1 MVNRLLKKLA
11 ERYTLKTTPDV
22 ATTVEQ
28 GLMQLSSGIY
38 TEEER
43 FIFELLQNAV
53 DSYDEKANRILTINI
68 TLEGDYLVFMHNGA
82 AFSSRDIEGICDIG
96 NGNKTK
102 DTKKIGYKGIGFKSV
117 FMRSTCVTV
126 ETGEYCFKFDKQY
139 WDGFWEN
146 HWNETYG
153 TKSEEKT
160 YLMPWQIIPIET
172 KAPISIDT
180 SKYNVITYIKITNTS
195 SLEKKIIKL
204 LSNSQFLLF
213 LRCRNIQM
221 TFVSHKEIL
230 ADVNK
235 ICTDNIVVLSS
246 NGKEDSRWLT
256 YTNPK
261 VDVPSE
267 LYDDIKADINT
278 PQKLKDAKTF
288 DLSFAIRI
296 DNNNKIKS
304 VDKDDA
310 VVYTYLPTS
319 FKFGNKGFPFLVNA
333 NFITDAGRQQ
343 LHKDSVWNK
352 LIFSKIP
359 SEYLNWMKEISST
372 YSNYYEVLPQKSYG
386 NNNTLEETFTS
397 EMEKA
402 IKNIAFIPR
411 ASDTKSKV
419 LVSSAVMDRMGI
431 SEAISKH
438 FLTTHINRVYNK
450 NYSEKD
456 FINPIW
462 KGFKLL
468 EDYGVFIYDKQK
480 LKALFEDKNAFDN
493 IDPSLD
499 VKLIDFL
506 FEYYLQNHSE
516 QKELIN
522 VLKDTCFLLDEK
534 GKLSYPHDL
543 FFPSQYKEF
552 NNLTEDA
559 VFLHSNVNEYL
570 DNNKQVHKWVSQ
582 LGVEELSDLTF
593 IKKVICRRGYITT
606 ENVLSVGRY
615 LFGVW
620 EKKNFITEISSY
632 DLSKLRFITNDG
644 DLKSADELYQ
654 GSKYYPALDLQAAC
668 NADIF
673 VSDKYCES
681 TSEPIRRKW
690 HNFFRDMNVCDD
702 VCLHELKFYANSEI
716 YNLLKD
722 YVSFAEKHEYNHS
735 FYTGGDYYMSF
746 SYINVKYVP
755 YISVKSTNYKLS
767 KLIWSYILSQPVE
780 LNRSNDYIFGPTG
793 GGYTTS
799 GYLCD
804 KSPEHDYLGMNFLPW
819 IIKYHQTF
827 PASTGELLMSHELY
841 KNTPFI
847 KDLFGGYLPY
857 IDVDCDIDNTW
868 NELLSLKTDP
878 TLEDYLKLLS
888 NISKDENNT
897 EENKERISKIYQRL
911 VDLDYPI
918 SPTKVNQIKEWAK
931 SNKIL
936 SKDGIFEYP
945 RDLSHITLDGF
956 KSDNRVY
963 IGSPSNREKVIELL
977 ALMGVKVIT
986 EKNIKPS
993 FKNKKETKE
1002 LQRLL
1007 KGILSPLAIIAL
1019 GEKIDETSYN
1029 EKKQSLLSL
1038 LNNTYF
1044 YHCEE
1049 IRLTYGNN
1057 DDTIEKNSFG
1067 SKNEFYYTGSLRPA
1081 NVEPLLTPLCKYLEI
1096 KGKER
1101 ELFIMLIEDHDGIRQ
1116 NLEDKGYN
1124 TSLLEENIQPE
1135 SGTIGV
1141 TLGGYAPSVSDQ
1153 ERNKRTGF
1161 KGEILVYEKLIA
1173 MGYNPVCPS
1182 ISTEEDYEQKI
1193 LLNGKIYFCKSNYE
1207 KYDIT
1212 FTTRNG
1218 IKVYLEVKA
1227 STRDKSSQENMP
1239 ISYHE
1244 LSMIEEC
1251 DKDKSKSYMI
1261 VRVFGIDREK
1271 QDYYLFS
1278 GHLLTD

>member
-1 MVNRLLKKLA
+1 MENRLLKKLA

-53 DSYDEKANRILTINI
+53 DSYDEKANGILTINI
-68 TLEGDYLVFMHNGA
+68 TIEGDYLVFMHNGA

-235 ICTDNIVVLSS
+235 MCTDNIVVLSS

-256 YTNPK
+256 YTNPE

-319 FKFGNKGFPFLVNA
+319 FKFGNEGFPFLVNA

-411 ASDTKSKV
+411 ANDAKSKV
-419 LVSSAVMDRMGI
+419 LVSSAVMDRMGL

-438 FLTTHINRVYNK
+438 LLTTHINRVYNK

-468 EDYGVFIYDKQK
+468 EDYGVFIYDKKK
-480 LKALFEDKNAFDN
+480 LKALFEDKKAFDN
-493 IDPSLD
+493 IAPSLD

-506 FEYYLQNHSE
+506 FEYYQQNQSE
-516 QKELIN
+516 QEDLAA
-522 VLKDTCFLLDEK
+522 VLQDTRFLLDEK
-534 GKLSYPHDL
+534 GNLSYPHGL
-543 FFPSQYKEF
+543 FFPSQYKER
-552 NNLTEDA
+552 NELAEEA
-559 VFLHSNVNEYL
+559 VFLHNEINEHL
-570 DNNKQVHKWVSQ
+570 DKNKQEFKWISQ
-582 LGVEELSDLTF
+582 LGVEELTDITF
-593 IKKVICRRGYITT
+593 IQDVICERGYITE
-606 ENVLSVGRY
+606 ENSIEVTRF
-615 LFGVW
+615 LF
-620 EKKNFITEISSY
+620 ETNLKHNIFDEISDY
-632 DLSKLRFITNDG
+632 YLSRLKFLTKQGKLEFASN
-644 DLKSADELYQ
+644 LYL
-654 GSKYYPALDLQAAC
+654 GSKYKPEVDIEPC
-668 NADIF
+668 FDGDIF
-673 VSDKYCES
+673 VSEEYCNDDKYI
-681 TSEPIRRKW
+681 SEWRL
-690 HNFFRDMNVCDD
+690 FFQKIGINDT
-702 VCLHELKFYANSEI
+702 VCLKRTSVKRKDCNSYE
-716 YNLLKD
+716 LLKRAKEKFDKLTRVSSNRNPFSCHLEEVEILYNPFALNSNSWSLLSIIWD
-722 YVSFAEKHEYNHS
+722 YILRNEKKECNDNAK
-735 FYTGGDYYMSF
+735 GICDMYYV
-746 SYINVKYVP
+746 IHKVNE
-755 YISVKSTNYKLS
+755 KLS
-767 KLIWSYILSQPVE
+767 NLVE
-780 LNRSNDYIFGPTG
+780 TD
-793 GGYTTS
+793 
-799 GYLCD
+799 
-804 KSPEHDYLGMNFLPW
+804 FLPW
-819 IIKYHQTF
+819 AFAHYQKF
-827 PASTGELLMSHELY
+827 PATDGHLYSAAELY
-841 KNTPFI
+841 MNSNDI
-847 KDLFGGYLPY
+847 KDIADKYLP
-857 IDVDCDIDNTW
+857 IINLNNNIHESW
-868 NELLSLKTDP
+868 NCILHLHNILQ
-878 TLEDYLKLLS
+878 LEDYLTILTK
-888 NISKDENNT
+888 ISKDEDNA
-897 EENKERISKIYQRL
+897 EQNKERISKIYQRL
-911 VDLDYPI
+911 VDLDSLI
-918 SPTKVNQIKEWAK
+918 SPSKTEQIKEWAN

-936 SKDGIFEYP
+936 SKDGTFKYP
-945 RDLSHITLDGF
+945 NYLSHITLDGF
-956 KSDNRVY
+956 NSENRVY

-977 ALMGVKVIT
+977 SLMGVRVIT
-986 EKNIKPS
+986 EKSIKPS
-993 FKNKKETKE
+993 FKNKKETKN
-1002 LQRLL
+1002 LQNML
-1007 KGILSPLAIIAL
+1007 KNILSPLTIVSL
-1019 GEKIDETSYN
+1019 GEKTDKTSYN
-1029 EKKQSLLSL
+1029 EKKLSLQSL
-1038 LNNTYF
+1038 LNNTHF
-1044 YHCEE
+1044 YHCKE
-1049 IRLTYGNN
+1049 IQLTYGNCN
-1057 DDTIEKNSFG
+1057 DTIEKNTFC

-1081 NVEPLLTPLCKYLEI
+1081 NIEPLLTPLCKYLDI

-1101 ELFIMLIEDHDGIRQ
+1101 ELFIMLIENYEGIRL
-1116 NLEDKGYN
+1116 NLEDKGYD
-1124 TSLLEENIQPE
+1124 TSLLEKDTQPE
-1135 SGTIGV
+1135 SGTIQT
-1141 TLGGYAPSVSDQ
+1141 TLGGYSPSISDQ
-1153 ERNKRTGF
+1153 ERNTRTGF

-1193 LLNGKIYFCKSNYE
+1193 ILNGQTYFCKSNYE

-1218 IKVYLEVKA
+1218 IEVYLEVKA

-1239 ISYHE
+1239 ISYRE

-1251 DKDKSKSYMI
+1251 DTDKSKSYMI

>member
-1 MVNRLLKKLA
+1 
-11 ERYTLKTTPDV
+11 
-22 ATTVEQ
+22 
-28 GLMQLSSGIY
+28 MQLSSGIY

-53 DSYDEKANRILTINI
+53 DSYDEKANSILTINI
-68 TLEGDYLVFMHNGA
+68 MIEGDYLVFMHNGA

-126 ETGEYCFKFDKQY
+126 ETGEYCFKFDKQH
-139 WDGFWEN
+139 WDGFWEK

-153 TKSEEKT
+153 TKSAEKT

-172 KAPISIDT
+172 KAPISVDT
-180 SKYNVITYIKITNTS
+180 SKYNVITYIKIINTS
-195 SLEKKIIKL
+195 SLKKKIIKL

-235 ICTDNIVVLSS
+235 RCTNNIVILSS

-256 YTNPK
+256 YTNPE
-261 VDVPSE
+261 VEVPKE

-304 VDKDDA
+304 LDKDDA

-319 FKFGNKGFPFLVNA
+319 FKFGNEGFPFLVNA

-343 LHKDSVWNK
+343 LHKDSEWNK

-359 SEYLNWMKEISST
+359 SEYLNWMKDISST
-372 YSNYYEVLPQKSYG
+372 YSNYYEVLPRKSYG
-386 NNNTLEETFTS
+386 NNNALEETFAS

-402 IKNIAFIPR
+402 IRDIAFIPR
-411 ASDTKSKV
+411 ASDTKSKI
-419 LVSSAVMDRMGI
+419 LASSAIMDRMGL

-438 FLTTHINRVYNK
+438 LLAAHINRTYNK
-450 NYSEKD
+450 NYSDND
-456 FINPIW
+456 FINPAW

-468 EDYGVFIYDKQK
+468 EDYGVFIFDKQK
-480 LKALFEDKNAFDN
+480 LKALFEDENAFDD
-493 IDPSLD
+493 ITPSLD
-499 VKLIDFL
+499 IKLIDFL
-506 FEYYLQNHSE
+506 FEYYLRNNSE
-516 QKELIN
+516 QEELIN
-522 VLKDTCFLLDEK
+522 VLKDTRFLLDEK
-534 GKLSYPHDL
+534 GKLNCPHDL

-552 NNLTEDA
+552 NNLAEDA

-570 DNNKQVHKWVSQ
+570 DKNKQEFKWISQ
-582 LGVEELSDLTF
+582 LGVEELSDLAF
-593 IKKVICRRGYITT
+593 IKNVICKGGYITS
-606 ENVLSVGRY
+606 ENVLAVGRY

-620 EKKNFITEISSY
+620 EKKNFTTEISSY
-632 DLSKLRFITNDG
+632 ELSELRFITNDG
-644 DLKSADELYQ
+644 NLKSADELYI
-654 GSKYYPALDLQAAC
+654 GSKYYPALDLQAVC
-668 NADIF
+668 NVDIF
-673 VSDKYCES
+673 ISDEYCES
-681 TSEPIRRKW
+681 TSEATRKKW
-690 HNFFRDMNVCDD
+690 HNFFRDMNVCDEI
-702 VCLHELKFYANSEI
+702 CLHELKFYKNSEI
-716 YNLLKD
+716 YDLLKD
-722 YVSFAEKHEYNHS
+722 YVSFAVKHEYNHS
-735 FYTGGDYYMSF
+735 SWTGENYYMSF

-755 YISVKSTNYKLS
+755 YISIRSTNLKLS
-767 KLIWSYILSQPVE
+767 KLVWSYILSQPVE
-780 LNRSNDYIFGPTG
+780 LNRSNDYIYGPTG
-793 GGYTTS
+793 GGYYKK

-819 IIKYHQTF
+819 IIKHYQTF
-827 PASTGELLMSHELY
+827 PASTGEMLIAHKLY
-841 KNTPFI
+841 KNTSFI
-847 KDLFGGYLPY
+847 KELFGEYLPF
-857 IDVDCDIDNTW
+857 IDVDCEIDNSW
-868 NELLSLKTDP
+868 DELLSLKTNP

-888 NISKDENNT
+888 NISKDGKRA
-897 EENKERISKIYQRL
+897 EENKERISKIYQQL
-911 VDLDYPI
+911 VDLDCLT
-918 SPTKVNQIKEWAK
+918 SSVKAEQIKEWAEN
-931 SNKIL
+931 NKIL

-977 ALMGVKVIT
+977 SLMGVKVIT

-993 FKNKKETKE
+993 FKDKKETKE

-1007 KGILSPLAIIAL
+1007 KSILSPLTIVAL

-1029 EKKQSLLSL
+1029 EKKQNLQSL
-1038 LNNTYF
+1038 LNNTHF

-1049 IRLTYGNN
+1049 IRLTYGNS
-1057 DDTIEKNSFG
+1057 DDTIDKNSFG

-1081 NVEPLLTPLCKYLEI
+1081 NVEPLLTPLCKYLDM

-1101 ELFIMLIEDHDGIRQ
+1101 ELFIMLIEDYDGIRQ

-1124 TSLLEENIQPE
+1124 TSLLEKNIQSE
-1135 SGTIGV
+1135 SGTIQV
-1141 TLGGYAPSVSDQ
+1141 TLGGYVPSISDQ
-1153 ERNKRTGF
+1153 ERNKITGF
-1161 KGEILVYEKLIA
+1161 KGEILVYEKLRA
-1173 MGYNPVCPS
+1173 MGYSPVCAS
-1182 ISTEEDYEQKI
+1182 ISSEDDYEQKI
-1193 LLNGKIYFCKSNYE
+1193 LLNGKTYFCKSNYA
-1207 KYDIT
+1207 KYDIS
-1212 FTTRNG
+1212 FTTKTG

-1227 STRDKSSQENMP
+1227 TTHDKSSQENMP
-1239 ISYHE
+1239 ISYRE

-1251 DKDKSKSYMI
+1251 DTDETCSYMI
-1261 VRVFGIDREK
+1261 VRVFGIDKEK
-1271 QDYYLFS
+1271 QDFYLFS
-1278 GHLLTD
+1278 GHLLKD

>member
-1 MVNRLLKKLA
+1 MENRLLKKLA

-53 DSYDEKANRILTINI
+53 DSYDEKANGILTINI
-68 TLEGDYLVFMHNGA
+68 TIEGDYLVFMHNGA

-235 ICTDNIVVLSS
+235 MCTDNIVVLSS

-256 YTNPK
+256 YTNPE

-319 FKFGNKGFPFLVNA
+319 FKFGNEGFPFLVNA

-411 ASDTKSKV
+411 ANDAKSKV
-419 LVSSAVMDRMGI
+419 LVSSAVMDRMGL

-438 FLTTHINRVYNK
+438 LLTTHINRVYNK
-450 NYSEKD
+450 NYSDHD
-456 FINPIW
+456 FITPMW
-462 KGFKLL
+462 KGLKLL
-468 EDYGVFIYDKQK
+468 EDYGVFIFDKKK
-480 LKALFEDKNAFDN
+480 LKALFEDKKAFDN
-493 IDPSLD
+493 IAPSLD

-506 FEYYLQNHSE
+506 FEYYQQNKSE
-516 QKELIN
+516 QEDLAAVLQDTRFLI
-522 VLKDTCFLLDEK
+522 DEK
-534 GKLSYPHDL
+534 GNLSYPHGL
-543 FFPSQYKEF
+543 FFPSKYKER
-552 NNLTEDA
+552 NELAEEA
-559 VFLHSNVNEYL
+559 VFLHNEINEHL
-570 DNNKQVHKWVSQ
+570 NKNKQEFKWISQ
-582 LGVEELSDLTF
+582 LGVEELTDITF
-593 IKKVICRRGYITT
+593 IQDVICERGYITE
-606 ENVLSVGRY
+606 ENCIEVTRF
-615 LFGVW
+615 LF
-620 EKKNFITEISSY
+620 ETNLKHNIFDEISDY
-632 DLSKLRFITNDG
+632 YLSRLKFLTKQGKLEFASN
-644 DLKSADELYQ
+644 LYL
-654 GSKYYPALDLQAAC
+654 GSKYKPEVDIEPCFDGDIFISEEYCENENNVTEWNLFFTKLGINSTLGLKDIKLDETKDISFLQKVKDKFCQLYNIGSWGASFPFHYKFRYFKIFYAPFVLTNECSNSLLTIIWSTIFSKPFEDESDYVYGKAGSWEESRSFAILKETNFIDWALDHYQLFPTTDGRCLPSNQVFY
-668 NADIF
+668 NTDDIKNIA
-673 VSDKYCES
+673 DKYLPVINLNNNIHES
-681 TSEPIRRKW
+681 W
-690 HNFFRDMNVCDD
+690 NNV
-702 VCLHELKFYANSEI
+702 LHLRN
-716 YNLLKD
+716 
-722 YVSFAEKHEYNHS
+722 
-735 FYTGGDYYMSF
+735 
-746 SYINVKYVP
+746 
-755 YISVKSTNYKLS
+755 
-767 KLIWSYILSQPVE
+767 ILQ
-780 LNRSNDYIFGPTG
+780 
-793 GGYTTS
+793 
-799 GYLCD
+799 
-804 KSPEHDYLGMNFLPW
+804 
-819 IIKYHQTF
+819 
-827 PASTGELLMSHELY
+827 
-841 KNTPFI
+841 
-847 KDLFGGYLPY
+847 
-857 IDVDCDIDNTW
+857 
-868 NELLSLKTDP
+868 
-878 TLEDYLKLLS
+878 LEDYLTILT
-888 NISKDENNT
+888 NISHDEDNT
-897 EENKERISKIYQRL
+897 EQNKDRISNIYQRL
-911 VDLDYPI
+911 VDLDCLT
-918 SPTKVNQIKEWAK
+918 SSAKAEQIKEWAEN
-931 SNKIL
+931 NKIL

-945 RDLSHITLDGF
+945 RDLSCITLDGF
-956 KSDNRVY
+956 KSDNRAY

-1019 GEKIDETSYN
+1019 GEKIDETYYN

-1135 SGTIGV
+1135 SGNIEV
-1141 TLGGYAPSVSDQ
+1141 TLGEYTPSVSDQ

-1173 MGYNPVCPS
+1173 MGYNPNCLS

-1218 IKVYLEVKA
+1218 IEVYLEVKA

-1239 ISYHE
+1239 ISYRE

-1251 DKDKSKSYMI
+1251 DTDKSKSYMI